1 MARKLRDPAR
11 EQVWRTHIAIWQAS
25 KLTVRAFCLQHQIAL
40 STFQY
45 WLQELRRRDAEH
57 AIPSTPTIPTFI
69 PVTVLPSDPTP
80 AILPPI
86 STSTIRIE
94 VRCPSGHQV
103 RFSLLDPSLLSTLFA
118 ALQAQ
123 EKSC

>member
-11 EQVWRTHIAIWQAS
+11 EQFWRSQIALWQAS
-25 KLTVRAFCLQHQIAL
+25 QLTVRAFCLQHQIPI

-45 WLQELRRRDAEH
+45 WIQELRRRDAEH
-57 AIPSTPTIPTFI
+57 AIPSTPAIPTFI
-69 PVTVLPSDPTP
+69 PVTVIPSIPDA

-86 STSTIRIE
+86 PTSTIRIE

-103 RFSLLDPSLLSTLFA
+103 RFSLLDPSLLPALFA
-118 ALQAQ
+118 ALQAP